1 MAKEVGMSFEVPA
14 EMKMIA
20 EKTMEQAREA
30 FDSFMNA
37 TKQAVSQ
44 AETRATSARS
54 GAKDVVD
61 LAVRFS
67 EQNIAASFEFAL
79 RLMQAKDTKDVTA
92 IHSDYVSKQVTAL
105 TEQAKE
111 LSKHTAKLAG
121 GMH

>member
-1 MAKEVGMSFEVPA
+1 MAKEAGMSFEVPA

-37 TKQAVSQ
+37 TKEAVSQ
-44 AETRATSARS
+44 AETRATTARS
-54 GAKDVVD
+54 GAKDVVE
-61 LAVRFS
+61 LAVKFS

-79 RLMQAKDTKDVTA
+79 RLMQAKDAKDVTA
-92 IHSDYVSKQVTAL
+92 IHSEYVSKQVSAL

-111 LSKHTAKLAG
+111 LSKHTAKLTG
-121 GMH
+121 GVH

>member
-1 MAKEVGMSFEVPA
+1 MA
-14 EMKMIA
+14 
-20 EKTMEQAREA
+20 
-30 FDSFMNA
+30 
-37 TKQAVSQ
+37 
-44 AETRATSARS
+44 RATSARS

-111 LSKHTAKLAG
+111 LSKQTAKLTG